1 MCGDLVGLSY
11 SVGPGVP
18 RVSNTRGQ
26 LSEEKNSLKVRSYEF
41 RNGWAAGRCTLCW
54 ALGPWHLVTSIPT
67 QTLLISHQGVCSLCL
82 TLPFAALITLVFLS
96 LLPFSIILQINFFFY
111 FILQKYQACVLDHI
125 PFQTLF
131 FNSSLTQNWASLQ
144 SLALCAPAWAP
155 AAPDPRALCWGQ
167 PALALPHLAEECCSG
182 SNSSCAK

>member
-82 TLPFAALITLVFLS
+82 TLPFASLITLVFLS
-96 LLPFSIILQINFFFY
+96 LLPFSIILQINFFFFFAKISSLCSWPY
-111 FILQKYQACVLDHI
+111 SFSNSF
-125 PFQTLF
+125 FQF
-131 FNSSLTQNWASLQ
+131 KFNSELGFLTKLGSVCSCLSSSRPWSQGSVLGSA
-144 SLALCAPAWAP
+144 
-155 AAPDPRALCWGQ
+155 
-167 PALALPHLAEECCSG
+167 CSG
-182 SNSSCAK
+182 TPTPGWGVLFRKQFFLR